1 MAAPRVA
8 PTRRAPRLSA
18 SQPSR
23 GRSAGPV
30 PCSGLSG
37 LPHPGVFPGDWARWR
52 DRDAAKF
59 GVSHPASTPRSFP
72 MMSRSLRFAAG
83 LLGSALL
90 LSPALAADPILIG
103 VSLTQ
108 SPPGSVVQGT
118 QVKDGME
125 ILKDMV
131 NAKGGVLGR
140 QIKVVYEDNQGIPEK
155 GRAATE
161 KLITSDKVV
170 ALAGGHQSSVCLAEI
185 EVAHRYKVP
194 YVNTNCW
201 SDDVRKRGYPEVF
214 NTSPYN
220 TLVSTT
226 MAQTLATMKVKR
238 VVAFA
243 ENTDYGIGQAKLT
256 GEMLKQLA
264 PDVEYKYETLDRT
277 SKDFTAAILPLRA
290 NPPDVIVMS
299 MLPPAA
305 YLVMN
310 QVYEQGLA
318 PSARTILYDGGGLA
332 DYPDFW
338 QNVKEGGKYL
348 LSFALYHPAM
358 PQTTLA
364 KDVAA
369 EYKKR
374 TGSDINRLVL
384 QAADSLELVIQGI
397 EAAKSTD
404 SDKLIKAMQTMKFES
419 LRGVS
424 NFSTAP
430 GFGYQQWLEIPYVNY
445 ELTAEKQPIGQ
456 TVLIQAPGQKF
467 DPSKIVRP
475 K

>member
-1 MAAPRVA
+1 MI
-8 PTRRAPRLSA
+8 A
-18 SQPSR
+18 SR
-23 GRSAGPV
+23 I
-30 PCSGLSG
+30 
-37 LPHPGVFPGDWARWR
+37 
-52 DRDAAKF
+52 
-59 GVSHPASTPRSFP
+59 
-72 MMSRSLRFAAG
+72 RSLAALAATAWFA
-83 LLGSALL
+83 L
-90 LSPALAADPILIG
+90 PALAQQNPILIG

-125 ILKDMV
+125 ILKDIV

-140 QIKVVYEDNQGIPEK
+140 QIKILYEDNQGIPEK
-155 GRAATE
+155 GRAAVE
-161 KLITSDKVV
+161 KLIGSDKVV

-185 EVAHRYKVP
+185 EVAHRLKVP

-220 TLVSTT
+220 TLVSSS
-226 MAQTLATMKVKR
+226 MASTLATMGVKR

-256 GEMLKQLA
+256 GEMLKQKA
-264 PDVEYKYETLDRT
+264 PQIDYKYETLDRT
-277 SKDFTAAILPLRA
+277 SKDFTAAVLPLRA
-290 NPPDVIVMS
+290 NPPDVIVLS

-310 QVYEQGLA
+310 QVYEQGVA
-318 PSARTILYDGGGLA
+318 PSAKTILYDGAGLA

-338 QNVKEGGKYL
+338 QNVKEAGKYML
-348 LSFALYHPAM
+348 AFALYHPQM
-358 PQTTLA
+358 KQTPLA
-364 KDVAA
+364 TQITA

-374 TGSDINRLVL
+374 TGGDINRLVL

-397 EAAKSTD
+397 QAAKSTD
-404 SDKLIKAMQTMKFES
+404 ADKLIKAMETLKFES
-419 LRGVS
+419 LRGIS

-430 GFGYQQWLEIPYVNY
+430 GYSYQQWLDIPFVNY

-475 K
+475 AK

>member
-1 MAAPRVA
+1 LRSDCGSRQRRAGRASFHFKETSMMFRCLLPVAGVAVALLAAPA
-8 PTRRAPRLSA
+8 
-18 SQPSR
+18 
-23 GRSAGPV
+23 
-30 PCSGLSG
+30 
-37 LPHPGVFPGDWARWR
+37 F
-52 DRDAAKF
+52 
-59 GVSHPASTPRSFP
+59 
-72 MMSRSLRFAAG
+72 
-83 LLGSALL
+83 
-90 LSPALAADPILIG
+90 AADPILIG

-140 QIKVVYEDNQGIPEK
+140 PIKLLYEDNQGIPEK

-220 TLVSTT
+220 TLVSSS
-226 MAQTLATMKVKR
+226 MASTLATMKVKR

-256 GEMLKQLA
+256 GELLKKLD
-264 PDVEYKYETLDRT
+264 PSIDYKYETLDRS
-277 SKDFTAAILPLRA
+277 SKDFTAAVLPLRA
-290 NPPDVIVMS
+290 NPPDVIVLS

-310 QVYEQGLA
+310 QVYEQGVA
-318 PSARTILYDGGGLA
+318 PSPKTILYDGGGLV

-338 QNVKEGGKYL
+338 QNVKEAGKYM
-348 LSFALYHPAM
+348 LSFALYHPQM
-358 PQTTLA
+358 KQTKMA
-364 KDVAA
+364 SDIAA

-397 EAAKSTD
+397 QAAKSTEPE
-404 SDKLIKAMQTMKFES
+404 KLTAAMRTMKFNS

-424 NFSTAP
+424 NFSTQNGYA
-430 GFGYQQWLEIPYVNY
+430 YQQWLEIPYVNY
-445 ELTAEKQPIGQ
+445 EVTTEKQPIAQ

-467 DPSKIVRP
+467 DPAKIVRP
-475 K
+475 SK

>member
-1 MAAPRVA
+1 M
-8 PTRRAPRLSA
+8 
-18 SQPSR
+18 
-23 GRSAGPV
+23 
-30 PCSGLSG
+30 
-37 LPHPGVFPGDWARWR
+37 
-52 DRDAAKF
+52 
-59 GVSHPASTPRSFP
+59 SFAC
-72 MMSRSLRFAAG
+72 LR
-83 LLGSALL
+83 
-90 LSPALAADPILIG
+90 PLAALSIAMLFALPAPAAEPILIG

-125 ILKDMV
+125 IVKDLV
-131 NAKGGVLGR
+131 NAKGGVIGR
-140 QIKVVYEDNQGIPEK
+140 PLKLVYEDNQGIPEK
-155 GRAATE
+155 GRAAVE

-220 TLVSTT
+220 TLVSSS
-226 MAQTLATMKVKR
+226 MATTLATMGVKR

-256 GEMLKQLA
+256 GEILKQKA
-264 PDVEYKYETLDRT
+264 PQIDYKYETLDRT

-290 NPPDVIVMS
+290 NPPDVIVLS

-318 PSARTILYDGGGLA
+318 PSSKTILYDGSSLA

-338 QNVKEGGKYL
+338 QNVKEAGKYM
-348 LSFALYHPAM
+348 LSFALYHPQM
-358 PQTTLA
+358 KQTPLA
-364 KDVAA
+364 TEIAA

-374 TGSDINRLVL
+374 TGNEVNRLVL
-384 QAADSLELVIQGI
+384 QAADSLELVIQGLQ
-397 EAAKSTD
+397 AAKSTEPD
-404 SDKLIKAMQTMKFES
+404 TLLKAMQTVKFDS

-424 NFSTAP
+424 NFSTAAGY
-430 GFGYQQWLEIPYVNY
+430 GFQQWLDIPFVNY
-445 ELTAEKQPIGQ
+445 ELTAEKQPIAQ
-456 TVLIQAPGQKF
+456 TVMIQAPGQKF

-475 K
+475 AK

>member
-1 MAAPRVA
+1 ME
-8 PTRRAPRLSA
+8 S
-18 SQPSR
+18 
-23 GRSAGPV
+23 
-30 PCSGLSG
+30 
-37 LPHPGVFPGDWARWR
+37 W
-52 DRDAAKF
+52 
-59 GVSHPASTPRSFP
+59 
-72 MMSRSLRFAAG
+72 SLRHAG
-83 LLGSALL
+83 LAALTA
-90 LSPALAADPILIG
+90 LSLTPALAADEILIG
-103 VSLTQ
+103 ASITQ

-125 ILKDMV
+125 IFKDIV
-131 NAKGGVLGR
+131 NARGGVLGR
-140 QIKVVYEDNQGIPEK
+140 QIKVLYEDNQGIPEK

-161 KLITSDKVV
+161 KLITRDKVV

-185 EVAHRYKVP
+185 EVAHRYKTP

-220 TLVSTT
+220 TLVSSS
-226 MAQTLATMKVKR
+226 MADTLATMGAKR

-256 GEMLKQLA
+256 GELLKQKS
-264 PDVEYKYETLDRT
+264 PGTEYKFETLDRA

-290 NPPDVIVMS
+290 NPPDVIVLS

-305 YLVMN
+305 YIVMN

-318 PSARTILYDGGGLA
+318 PSAKTILYDGGGLA

-338 QNVKEGGKYL
+338 QNVKEAGKYM
-348 LSFALYHPAM
+348 LSFALYHPQM
-358 PQTTLA
+358 KQTPLA
-364 KDVAA
+364 TQIAA

-374 TGSDINRLVL
+374 TGNDINRLVL
-384 QAADSLELVIQGI
+384 QAADSLNLVIQGI
-397 EAAKSTD
+397 ENAKGTEPE
-404 SDKLIKAMQTMKFES
+404 KLVKAMQTMKFDS
-419 LRGVS
+419 LRGIT
-424 NFSTAP
+424 NFSTQS
-430 GFGYQQWLEIPYVNY
+430 GYAYNQWLDIPYVNY
-445 ELTAEKQPIGQ
+445 ELTAEKQPIAQ

-467 DPSKIVRP
+467 DASKIVRP

>member
-1 MAAPRVA
+1 MTSTRV
-8 PTRRAPRLSA
+8 
-18 SQPSR
+18 
-23 GRSAGPV
+23 
-30 PCSGLSG
+30 
-37 LPHPGVFPGDWARWR
+37 
-52 DRDAAKF
+52 
-59 GVSHPASTPRSFP
+59 
-72 MMSRSLRFAAG
+72 RSLALF
-83 LLGSALL
+83 GSALFAL
-90 LSPALAADPILIG
+90 PALAADPILIG
-103 VSLTQ
+103 ASITQ

-125 ILKDMV
+125 ILKDMI

-140 QIKVVYEDNQGIPEK
+140 QIQVLYEDNQGIPEK

-161 KLITSDKVV
+161 KLITSNKVV

-185 EVAHRYKVP
+185 EVAHRYKTP

-220 TLVSTT
+220 TLVSSS
-226 MAQTLATMKVKR
+226 MADTLATMKVKR

-256 GEMLKQLA
+256 GELLKQKA
-264 PDVEYKYETLDRT
+264 PNVEYKYETLDRA

-290 NPPDVIVMS
+290 NPPDVVVLT

-310 QVYEQGLA
+310 QMYEQGVA
-318 PSARTILYDGGGLA
+318 PSPKTLMYDGGGLA

-338 QNVKEGGKYL
+338 QNVKEGGRYL
-348 LSFALYHPAM
+348 LSFALYHPQM
-358 PQTTLA
+358 PQTQLA
-364 KDVAA
+364 KDIAA

-374 TGSDINRLVL
+374 TGGDINRLVL
-384 QAADSLELVIQGI
+384 QAADSLHLVVEGI
-397 EAAKSTD
+397 KAAKSTD
-404 SDKLIKAMQTMKFES
+404 PEKLAQAMRTMKFDS
-419 LRGVS
+419 LRGIG
-424 NFSTAP
+424 NFSTKP
-430 GFGYQQWLEIPYVNY
+430 GYSFQQWLDIPYVNY
-445 ELTAEKQPIGQ
+445 QLTAIKQPVGQ

-467 DPSKIVRP
+467 DATKIVRP
-475 K
+475 AK

>member
-1 MAAPRVA
+1 MPFAC
-8 PTRRAPRLSA
+8 L
-18 SQPSR
+18 
-23 GRSAGPV
+23 
-30 PCSGLSG
+30 
-37 LPHPGVFPGDWARWR
+37 
-52 DRDAAKF
+52 
-59 GVSHPASTPRSFP
+59 
-72 MMSRSLRFAAG
+72 RSLAALSIATLFA
-83 LLGSALL
+83 L
-90 LSPALAADPILIG
+90 PALAAEPILIG

-125 ILKDMV
+125 IVKDLV
-131 NAKGGVLGR
+131 NAKGGVIGR
-140 QIKVVYEDNQGIPEK
+140 PLKLVYEDNQGIPEK
-155 GRAATE
+155 GRAAVE

-220 TLVSTT
+220 TLVSSS
-226 MAQTLATMKVKR
+226 MATTLATMGVKR

-256 GEMLKQLA
+256 GEILKQKA
-264 PDVEYKYETLDRT
+264 PQIDYKYETLDRT

-290 NPPDVIVMS
+290 NPPDVIVLS

-318 PSARTILYDGGGLA
+318 PSPKTILYDGSGLA

-338 QNVKEGGKYL
+338 QNVKEAGKYM
-348 LSFALYHPAM
+348 LSFALYHPQM
-358 PQTTLA
+358 KQTPLA
-364 KDVAA
+364 TEIAA

-374 TGSDINRLVL
+374 TGNEVNRLVL
-384 QAADSLELVIQGI
+384 QAADSLELVIQALQ
-397 EAAKSTD
+397 AAKSTD
-404 SDKLIKAMQTMKFES
+404 PDTLLKAMQAMKFDS

-424 NFSTAP
+424 NFSTAAGY
-430 GFGYQQWLEIPYVNY
+430 GFQQWLDIPFVNY
-445 ELTAEKQPIGQ
+445 ELTAEKQPIAQ
-456 TVLIQAPGQKF
+456 TVMIQAPGQKF

-475 K
+475 AK

>member
-1 MAAPRVA
+1 M
-8 PTRRAPRLSA
+8 
-18 SQPSR
+18 
-23 GRSAGPV
+23 
-30 PCSGLSG
+30 
-37 LPHPGVFPGDWARWR
+37 
-52 DRDAAKF
+52 
-59 GVSHPASTPRSFP
+59 SFAC
-72 MMSRSLRFAAG
+72 LR
-83 LLGSALL
+83 
-90 LSPALAADPILIG
+90 PLAALSIAMLFALPAPAAEPILIG

-125 ILKDMV
+125 IVKDLV
-131 NAKGGVLGR
+131 NAKGGVIGR
-140 QIKVVYEDNQGIPEK
+140 PLKLVYEDNQGIPEK
-155 GRAATE
+155 GRAAVE

-201 SDDVRKRGYPEVF
+201 SDEVRKRGYPEVF

-220 TLVSTT
+220 TLVSSS
-226 MAQTLATMKVKR
+226 MATTLATMGVKR

-256 GEMLKQLA
+256 GEILKQKA
-264 PDVEYKYETLDRT
+264 PQIDYKYETLDRT

-290 NPPDVIVMS
+290 NPPDVIVLS

-318 PSARTILYDGGGLA
+318 PSPKTILYDGSSLA

-338 QNVKEGGKYL
+338 QNVKEAGKYM
-348 LSFALYHPAM
+348 LSFALYHPQM
-358 PQTTLA
+358 KQTPLA
-364 KDVAA
+364 TEIAA

-374 TGSDINRLVL
+374 TGNEVNRLVL
-384 QAADSLELVIQGI
+384 QAADSLELVIQGLQ
-397 EAAKSTD
+397 AAKSTEPD
-404 SDKLIKAMQTMKFES
+404 TLLKAMQAMKFDS

-424 NFSTAP
+424 NFSTAAGY
-430 GFGYQQWLEIPYVNY
+430 GFQQWLDIPFVIY
-445 ELTAEKQPIGQ
+445 ELTAEKQPIAQ
-456 TVLIQAPGQKF
+456 TVMIQAPGQKF

-475 K
+475 AK

>member
-1 MAAPRVA
+1 M
-8 PTRRAPRLSA
+8 LSLGLA
-18 SQPSR
+18 SLQGHFKETPMFKYFL
-23 GRSAGPV
+23 
-30 PCSGLSG
+30 CLTGLMG
-37 LPHPGVFPGDWARWR
+37 LAC
-52 DRDAAKF
+52 A
-59 GVSHPASTPRSFP
+59 VSPAS
-72 MMSRSLRFAAG
+72 
-83 LLGSALL
+83 
-90 LSPALAADPILIG
+90 AADPILIG

-131 NAKGGVLGR
+131 NARGGVLGR
-140 QIKVVYEDNQGIPEK
+140 QIKLLYEDNQGIPEK

-170 ALAGGHQSSVCLAEI
+170 AMAGGHQSSVCLAEI

-201 SDDVRKRGYPEVF
+201 TDEVRKRGYPEVF

-220 TLVSTT
+220 TLVSSV
-226 MAQTLATMKVKR
+226 MATTLATMKVKR

-256 GEMLKQLA
+256 GELLRAQA
-264 PDVEYKYETLDRT
+264 PQIEYKYETLDRS
-277 SKDFTAAILPLRA
+277 SKDFTAAVLPLRA
-290 NPPDVIVMS
+290 NPPDVIVLS

-305 YLVMN
+305 YLAMN
-310 QVYEQGLA
+310 QIYEQGVA
-318 PSARTILYDGGGLA
+318 PSPKTILYDGSGLA

-338 QNVKEGGKYL
+338 QNVKEGGKYM
-348 LSFALYHPAM
+348 LSFALYHPQMKQSKPA
-358 PQTTLA
+358 P
-364 KDVAA
+364 DIAA

-374 TGSDINRLVL
+374 TGGDVNRLVL

-397 EAAKSTD
+397 KAASSTEP
-404 SDKLIKAMQTMKFES
+404 DKLIKAMQTMKFES
-419 LRGVS
+419 IRGIS
-424 NFSTAP
+424 NFSTKP
-430 GFGYQQWLEIPYVNY
+430 GYSFQQWLEIPYLNY

-475 K
+475 AK

>member
-1 MAAPRVA
+1 MTFISVRPQAV
-8 PTRRAPRLSA
+8 L
-18 SQPSR
+18 
-23 GRSAGPV
+23 
-30 PCSGLSG
+30 
-37 LPHPGVFPGDWARWR
+37 
-52 DRDAAKF
+52 
-59 GVSHPASTPRSFP
+59 
-72 MMSRSLRFAAG
+72 FAASMFV
-83 LLGSALL
+83 L
-90 LSPALAADPILIG
+90 PALAADPILIG

-125 ILKDMV
+125 IVKDLV

-140 QIKVVYEDNQGIPEK
+140 PIKLIYEDNQGIPEK

-220 TLVSTT
+220 TLVSSS
-226 MAQTLATMKVKR
+226 MASTLATMNVKR

-243 ENTDYGIGQAKLT
+243 ENTDFGIGQAKLT
-256 GEMLKQLA
+256 GEMLKQKA
-264 PDVEYKYETLDRT
+264 PQIDYRYETLDRT
-277 SKDFTAAILPLRA
+277 SKDFTAALLPLRA
-290 NPPDVIVMS
+290 NPPDVIVLS

-318 PSARTILYDGGGLA
+318 PSPKTILYDGSSLA

-338 QNVKEGGKYL
+338 QNVKEAGKYM
-348 LSFALYHPAM
+348 LSFALYHPQM
-358 PQTTLA
+358 KQTPFA
-364 KDVAA
+364 NDVAA

-374 TGSDINRLVL
+374 SGNEINRLVL
-384 QAADSLELVIQGI
+384 QAADSLELVIQGLQ
-397 EAAKSTD
+397 AANSTD
-404 SDKLIKAMQTMKFES
+404 PDKLVKAMQTMKFES

-424 NFSTAP
+424 NFSNAT
-430 GFGYQQWLEIPYVNY
+430 GFSFQQWLEIPFVNY
-445 ELTAEKQPIGQ
+445 QLTAEKQPISQ

-467 DPSKIVRP
+467 DPTKIVRP
-475 K
+475 AK

>member
-1 MAAPRVA
+1 MLSRPLFTAAAVA
-8 PTRRAPRLSA
+8 
-18 SQPSR
+18 
-23 GRSAGPV
+23 
-30 PCSGLSG
+30 
-37 LPHPGVFPGDWARWR
+37 
-52 DRDAAKF
+52 AAAAAF
-59 GVSHPASTPRSFP
+59 ALPAS
-72 MMSRSLRFAAG
+72 
-83 LLGSALL
+83 
-90 LSPALAADPILIG
+90 AADPILVGASI
-103 VSLTQ
+103 TQ

-125 ILKDMV
+125 ILKDMI

-140 QIKVVYEDNQGIPEK
+140 PIKIVYEDNQGIPEK

-161 KLITSDKVV
+161 KLITNDKVV

-220 TLVSTT
+220 TLVSST
-226 MAQTLATMKVKR
+226 MADTLATMKVKR

-256 GEMLKQLA
+256 GEILKQKA
-264 PDVEYKYETLDRT
+264 PNIQYKYETLDRT

-310 QVYEQGLA
+310 QVYEQGVA
-318 PSARTILYDGGGLA
+318 PSAKTVLYDGGGLA

-338 QNVKEGGKYL
+338 QNVKEAGKYL
-348 LSFALYHPAM
+348 LSFALYHPQM
-358 PQTTLA
+358 KQTKLA
-364 KDVAA
+364 SDIAA

-384 QAADSLELVIQGI
+384 QAADSLYLVVQGI
-397 EAAKSTD
+397 EHAKSTD
-404 SDKLIKAMQTMKFES
+404 PAKLANAMRTMKFDS
-419 LRGVS
+419 LRGIS
-424 NFSTAP
+424 NFSTKP
-430 GFGYQQWLEIPYVNY
+430 GYGFQQWLDIPFVNY
-445 ELTAEKQPIGQ
+445 ELTAEKQPVGQ
-456 TVLIQAPGQKF
+456 TVLIQGPGQKF
-467 DPSKIVRP
+467 DPAKIVRP
-475 K
+475 AK